1 MILSKILLLVVPS
14 SREYISQE
22 VRDVISNNED
32 TTNLLCITD
41 QINDFIGV
49 IQQKKDSLELLKGQ
63 TYARLTFDK

>member
-1 MILSKILLLVVPS
+1 MLLVVPS